1 MSGCGSSACS
11 CGADCK
17 CSTGNSCCP
26 MRSMDTFENS
36 EMRGFEGANEGCKC
50 GDNCSC
56 NPCNCK

>member
-11 CGADCK
+11 CGAACK
-17 CSTGNSCCP
+17 CSTGNSCCSS
-26 MRSMDTFENS
+26 RSMDTFEIS

-50 GDNCSC
+50 GDKCSC